1 MAWLTVKN
9 PDDFARTCP
18 RIPSNYRKIKSL
30 GENIV
35 IVKISDISELTAP
48 QEQTKILGNQ
58 LVHGSSGF
66 LSDSVKNS
74 DSSSAG
80 WQKWVH
86 NTPQYASPVPGHT
99 GRSQTSVG
107 TAALP
112 ALAALA
118 WS

>member
-66 LSDSVKNS
+66 LSDNVKIS
-74 DSSSAG
+74 DGSSAG
-80 WQKWVH
+80 WQEWVH
-86 NTPQYASPVPGHT
+86 NTP
-99 GRSQTSVG
+99 RSQTSVG

>member
-1 MAWLTVKN
+1 MKAVWLTVK
-9 PDDFARTCP
+9 
-18 RIPSNYRKIKSL
+18 IP
-30 GENIV
+30 
-35 IVKISDISELTAP
+35 DISELTAP

-66 LSDSVKNS
+66 LSDNVKIS
-74 DSSSAG
+74 DGSSAG
-80 WQKWVH
+80 WQEWVH
-86 NTPQYASPVPGHT
+86 NTPNTPHQCQGAHGTLAGVAFWRGASTRCGTGHT